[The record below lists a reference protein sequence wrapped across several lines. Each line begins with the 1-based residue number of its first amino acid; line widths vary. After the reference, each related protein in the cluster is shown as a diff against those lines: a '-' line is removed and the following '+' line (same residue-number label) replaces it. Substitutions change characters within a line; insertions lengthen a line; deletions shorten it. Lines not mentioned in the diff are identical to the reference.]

1 MDSATLRFEIMP
13 IPVLKDNY
21 VWVIKNQRRE
31 VVIVDPG
38 EATPVLK
45 FLQEWD
51 LNLLAILITHHHW
64 DHVDGIEG
72 IVEQYKVPV
81 YGSMIEEIP
90 QKTHPVKDLEQFNIE
105 SFAFEVLEIPGHT
118 LGHVAYY
125 FKPAKALF
133 TGDTLFCAGCGRV
146 FEGTMQQMY
155 SSLMK
160 MTALPNDTKIY
171 CGHEYTLNNL
181 RFAELVDPDNKE
193 IKQRM
198 SKVKMLLDKNI
209 PSVPSLLSDEKKT
222 NPFLCCHLQS
232 IISSVEKYSNRSLT
246 NPVEV
251 LEQLRKWKDQF

>member
-1 MDSATLRFEIMP
+1 MDSTTSRFEIMP

-21 VWVIKNQRRE
+21 VWVIKNQKRE
-31 VVIVDPG
+31 VVIIDPG
-38 EATPVLK
+38 EAAPVLK

-64 DHVDGIEG
+64 DHVGGIEE
-72 IVEQYKVPV
+72 IIEQYKVPV
-81 YGSMIEEIP
+81 YGSMIEDIP
-90 QKTHPVKDLEQFNIE
+90 QKTHPVTDLEKFNVE
-105 SFAFEVLEIPGHT
+105 SFAFAVLEIPGHT

-125 FKPAKALF
+125 FKSAKALF

-160 MTALPNDTKIY
+160 IAALPNDTRIY

-181 RFAELVDPDNKE
+181 RFAELVEPDNKE
-193 IKQRM
+193 IQQRM
-198 SKVKMLLDKNI
+198 HKVKMLRDKNI
-209 PSVPSLLSDEKKT
+209 PTVPSLLSDEKKT
-222 NPFLCCHLQS
+222 NPFLCCHLQA

-246 NPVEV
+246 NSVEV
-251 LEQLRKWKDQF
+251 FEQLRKWKDQF